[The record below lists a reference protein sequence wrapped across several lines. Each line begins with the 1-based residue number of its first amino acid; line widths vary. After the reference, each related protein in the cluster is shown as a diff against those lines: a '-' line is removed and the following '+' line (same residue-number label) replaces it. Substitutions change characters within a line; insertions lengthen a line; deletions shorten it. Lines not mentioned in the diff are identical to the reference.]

1 LVIRRHSR
9 FSVWLL
15 AVAAAAAMPSTP
27 ALAAGNAITS
37 SPLQSNA
44 DIDPNVRS
52 LDEYMQ
58 GGTMEVS
65 PLGLELRQDQ
75 RELKSGESAKGL
87 LIVAVTNGSP
97 SANAG
102 LEAVQEAPRQVLA
115 GMAVAGSMVFPPA
128 IILLPLFASLPIGQD
143 GDLIIAVDGSRVRN
157 VLDFED
163 AIHNAQPGEI
173 IYLTII
179 RDGSRLQ
186 VQVNIPPL
194 GALPGQFSKVDR
206 PLTRPK
212 GR

>member
-1 LVIRRHSR
+1 MQWEAILVIRRHTG

-15 AVAAAAAMPSTP
+15 AVAAAVALPSTP
-27 ALAAGNAITS
+27 AVADGNAITS
-37 SPLQSNA
+37 SPFQSNA

-52 LDEYMQ
+52 LDEYMK
-58 GGTMEVS
+58 GGALEVS

-87 LIVAVTNGSP
+87 LIVAVTKGSP
-97 SANAG
+97 AANAG
-102 LEAVQEAPRQVLA
+102 LKAGQEAPRQVLT
-115 GMAVAGSMVFPPA
+115 GIAVAGSMVFPPA

-143 GDLIIAVDGSRVRN
+143 GDLIIAMDGSRVRN

-163 AIHNAQPGEI
+163 AIHDAQPGEI

-186 VQVNIPPL
+186 VQVNIPL
-194 GALPGQFSKVDR
+194 LEHYQGNA
-206 PLTRPK
+206 PK
-212 GR
+212 

>member
-1 LVIRRHSR
+1 MQWEVILIIRRHTG

-15 AVAAAAAMPSTP
+15 AVAAAAALPSTP
-27 ALAAGNAITS
+27 ALADGNAITS

-58 GGTMEVS
+58 GGTIEVS

-75 RELKSGESAKGL
+75 RELKSDESAKGL
-87 LIVAVTNGSP
+87 LIVAVTKGSP
-97 SANAG
+97 AANAG

-115 GMAVAGSMVFPPA
+115 GIAVVGSMAFPPA

-157 VLDFED
+157 VIDFEG
-163 AIHNAQPGEI
+163 AIHDAQPGEI

-194 GALPGQFSKVDR
+194 EHYQGN
-206 PLTRPK
+206 TRKWTVP
-212 GR
+212 